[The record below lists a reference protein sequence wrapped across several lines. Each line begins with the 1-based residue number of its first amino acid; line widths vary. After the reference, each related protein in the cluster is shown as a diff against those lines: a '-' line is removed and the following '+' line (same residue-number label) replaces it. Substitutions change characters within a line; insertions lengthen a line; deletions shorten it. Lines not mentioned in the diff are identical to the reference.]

1 MRLFC
6 TRAGRNLV
14 GYYQPVPLYQRVYN
28 VDEIEAI
35 ILQFVTPQGLINR
48 LCLDFNGLYIP
59 IERVEEARLAAR
71 LVCVYHNENLQQN
84 LQVYMFNVA

>member
-14 GYYQPVPLYQRVYN
+14 GYYQPVPLSQRVYT
-28 VDEIEAI
+28 VEEMEAI
-35 ILQFVTPQGLINR
+35 ILQFVTPNGLIDR

-59 IERVEEARLAAR
+59 IERAEEARLAAR

-84 LQVYMFNVA
+84 LQVYMYIVA